1 MIAIKILIWLALI
14 CMIITVLAT
23 FGAIIYASLII
34 VPIVR
39 RERLLKQFGY
49 EYDKGYFVKGDV
61 SIPVEW
67 AERISLARLE
77 DYLARREEHGGTDL
91 QEEG

>member
-1 MIAIKILIWLALI
+1 MIAIKILVWLVLI
-14 CMIITVLAT
+14 CMIIIVLAT

-39 RERLLKQFGY
+39 RERLLKRFGY

-61 SIPVEW
+61 SIPVDWIEKM
-67 AERISLARLE
+67 SLSRLE
-77 DYLARREEHGGTDL
+77 DYLARREEHGGADL
-91 QEEG
+91 QEEE